1 MPSLRSSL
9 VVAAI
14 IAASALPVGCATA
27 PTPTPA
33 PTAQAQVSPSPAP
46 MRTVVVTATG
56 TAAATTP
63 TVAPTAAA
71 SPSAATSPTVA
82 TTPTGS
88 PAALTPSPTGPACPA
103 QVVRGFAIIYN
114 REKAVADKLKCP
126 VTAETGIQLSVQKF
140 QNGAMV
146 QWAGSPEIIVMRA
159 DGTWT
164 SYPNTWKEGEALPPA
179 GTPPAGTFAPQRGF
193 GKLWSQTPEV
203 KQALGWAT
211 TTEQQNVTGA
221 SQGFAGGRMVWT
233 PDKYVY
239 VIYNDH
245 TWQGFPDVFTG

>member
-1 MPSLRSSL
+1 MPGLRSYL
-9 VVAAI
+9 AFGALL
-14 IAASALPVGCATA
+14 AASVFPVACTTA
-27 PTPTPA
+27 PTPTSV
-33 PTAQAQVSPSPAP
+33 PTAQAQVSPTSAP
-46 MRTVVVTATG
+46 TQTVVVTATG
-56 TAAATTP
+56 AAATTP
-63 TVAPTAAA
+63 TTAPT
-71 SPSAATSPTVA
+71 AATSPTVA

-126 VTAETGIQLSVQKF
+126 VTAETGIQLSAQKF
-140 QNGAMV
+140 QTGAMV
-146 QWAGSPEIIVMRA
+146 QWAGSPDIIVLRA
-159 DGTWT
+159 DGTWA

-211 TTEQQNVTGA
+211 TPEQQNVTGA

-233 PDKYVY
+233 PEKYIF

-245 TWQGFPDVFTG
+245 TWQGFPDEFNG